1 MPLLAPIRVKPVS
14 LNISSGKVS
23 SYGANQ
29 VMTISFWAANDLGTL
44 YVTEK
49 NITFYS

>member
-1 MPLLAPIRVKPVS
+1 MPILVPIRVKPVS

-23 SYGANQ
+23 SYGADQ
-29 VMTISFWAANDLGTL
+29 ITILFWAANDLGIV

-49 NITFYS
+49 DVIFYS